1 MIEFLRD
8 EIVHEGKF
16 IRTIYRHVLN
26 KKGEEDVW
34 EMVRRKVSARSVMI
48 AALTPERE
56 IIIEKNFRAAPNA
69 YILELPA
76 GLRDKGGESEEETI
90 KRELLE
96 ETGYAVDKVELL
108 FSGLANPALE
118 GDELAMYLGLGARYV
133 KESEL
138 EKTEDIEV
146 IKIPAS
152 DLKNFLIE
160 QIRQGVKV
168 DIKLFSVIPFLSKI

>member
-1 MIEFLRD
+1 MIKVLRD
-8 EIVHEGKF
+8 EVVHEGKF
-16 IRTIYRHVLN
+16 IQTIYRHVLN

-34 EMVRRKVSARSVMI
+34 EMVQRKVLARSVMI
-48 AALTPERE
+48 AALTPEKE
-56 IIIEKNFRAAPNA
+56 LIIEKNYRAAPNA

-76 GLRDKGGESEEETI
+76 GLRDKEGESEEETI

-96 ETGYAVDKVELL
+96 ETGYGVEKVEIL

-133 KESEL
+133 KEPEL

-146 IKIPAS
+146 IKIPVGG
-152 DLKNFLIE
+152 LKNFLIE
-160 QIRQGVKV
+160 QVKQGVKV